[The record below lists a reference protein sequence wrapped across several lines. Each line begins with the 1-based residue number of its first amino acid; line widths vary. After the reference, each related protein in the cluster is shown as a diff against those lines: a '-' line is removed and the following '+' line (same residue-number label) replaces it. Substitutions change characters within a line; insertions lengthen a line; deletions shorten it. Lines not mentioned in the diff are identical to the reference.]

1 MKKRLINFF
10 KIATVLIFLLVLII
24 TGSVIWPL
32 PILKIPEKHND
43 ILIKSAN
50 IVDVKSGRIL
60 HNIDVYI
67 ENDIVV
73 LIDTAREVK
82 SKKGYYIIDG
92 KGKYLMPG
100 LWDMHTHSN
109 QHSEWL
115 HHPLYI
121 ANGVTGVRDMSGQL
135 NKKDSY
141 WVGSKERLQW
151 NDDLNKGNR
160 VAPRYV
166 LQSSYQIDGTSSVP
180 SGFPEFFK
188 LQTENDAIPL
198 LEFYNNE
205 GVNFIK
211 TYQQILPDA
220 YRKLALEAPK
230 YGMHLAGHKPMFLSL
245 EEAVNLGQKSFE
257 HGRIFMFE
265 SFPNAEKLRSSKNW
279 KSFFSKS
286 KKSMIEDFNQKTAM
300 GLMELMRRK
309 NAYWTPTLQTLKF
322 EAFAHKETF
331 TSNPN
336 LKYITAIRRKL
347 WWGIDVNNN
356 KKRNLSEE
364 TYELSAKFYNAAK
377 DQVKLANEIG
387 VSIMT
392 GTDVSDSYIF
402 AGFSVH
408 SELEDLTYSGLSN
421 LEALQT
427 ATIVPAQY
435 AEMQH
440 NYGSI
445 EIGKSADIVI
455 LRKNPL
461 VSIKNTKTIDGV
473 LFNGVYYDH
482 KKIQELKYFSESIAS
497 SFHMNVKVL
506 YSLISSPLVRVQFA
520 D

>member
-1 MKKRLINFF
+1 MKKRLIKFF
-10 KIATVLIFLLVLII
+10 KVTTVLILLLLII
-24 TGSVIWPL
+24 TVAVNWPL
-32 PILKIPEKHND
+32 PTLNIPERHNH
-43 ILIKSAN
+43 ILVRSVN

-60 HNIDVYI
+60 HNKDVYI
-67 ENDIVV
+67 ENDIIVF
-73 LIDTAREVK
+73 IDSASESK
-82 SKKGYYIIDG
+82 SKSGYYIIDG

-135 NKKDSY
+135 DRKDSY

-151 NDDLNKGNR
+151 NDEINNGNR
-160 VAPRYV
+160 VAPRYI
-166 LQSSYQIDGTSSVP
+166 LQSSYQIDGASSVAN
-180 SGFPEFFK
+180 GFPEFFK
-188 LQTENDAIPL
+188 LQTKDDAIPL

-265 SFPNAEKLRSSKNW
+265 SFPGAEKLRTTKNW
-279 KSFFSKS
+279 KGFFSKS
-286 KKSMIEDFNQKTAM
+286 KKSMIEDFNLKTATE
-300 GLMELMRRK
+300 LMELMQRK

-322 EAFAHKETF
+322 EAFAHEKSF
-331 TSNPN
+331 TANPN

-356 KKRNLSEE
+356 KKRNLSDE
-364 TYELSAKFYNAAK
+364 TYGLSTKYYNASK
-377 DQVKLANEIG
+377 DQVKLANKIG
-387 VSIMT
+387 VPIMT
-392 GTDVSDSYIF
+392 GTDVSDSYVF

-408 SELEDLTYSGLSN
+408 SELEDLTNSGLSN

-440 NYGSI
+440 KYGSI
-445 EIGKSADIVI
+445 ETGKSADIVF
-455 LRKNPL
+455 LRDNPL
-461 VSIKNTKTIDGV
+461 MNIKHTKTIDGV
-473 LFNGVYYDH
+473 LLNGVYYDS
-482 KKIQELKYFSESIAS
+482 KKIQELKYFTESIAS